1 MEFKFPHTPH
11 LEWLGPGRPR
21 ADKVLTLSE
30 VRSFLSSPVVVEEKV
45 DGANIG
51 ISFDGGET
59 PVVKNRGT
67 VLGPG
72 SHPQFETLWPWLAKH
87 KNSLCQALGPD
98 LMLFGEWCFA
108 VHSVRYHDLPD
119 YFIGFDVYDVPK
131 KKFWSA
137 DRRDEWA
144 APLEIVTAPIVAR
157 GKFSLTDLERL
168 LLSLRSRF
176 GGEAAEGIYV
186 RRDES
191 EWLTGRAKL
200 VRPEFLQAIE
210 EHWTSHTLR
219 KNMLARA
226 KATV

>member
-1 MEFKFPHTPH
+1 MDFKFPHTPH

-30 VRSFLSSPVVVEEKV
+30 VRSFLSSPVVVEEKI

-51 ISFDGGET
+51 ISFEGGET

-87 KNSLCQALGPD
+87 RNSLCQALGAD

-137 DRRDEWA
+137 DRPDEWA
-144 APLEIVTAPIVAR
+144 PPLKIVTPPILAR
-157 GKFSLTDLERL
+157 GKFSLKDLERL
-168 LLSLRSRF
+168 LLCLRSRF

-186 RRDES
+186 RQDES
-191 EWLTGRAKL
+191 EGLNDRAN
-200 VRPEFLQAIE
+200 R
-210 EHWTSHTLR
+210 
-219 KNMLARA
+219 AR
-226 KATV
+226 